1 MKTSEIKWLTML
13 LFTTMLFITACSDD
27 TIRPPY
33 LEEEIKDLTTEEIRE
48 KIETEKAALTKM
60 KMNHAVSPLENPML
74 IRTTRRNIAR
84 LMTELRKRELNK

>member
-1 MKTSEIKWLTML
+1 MKTS
-13 LFTTMLFITACSDD
+13 
-27 TIRPPY
+27 
-33 LEEEIKDLTTEEIRE
+33 EIKDLTTEEIKE
-48 KIETEKAALTKM
+48 KIETERAALTKM

>member
-1 MKTSEIKWLTML
+1 MKTS
-13 LFTTMLFITACSDD
+13 
-27 TIRPPY
+27 
-33 LEEEIKDLTTEEIRE
+33 EIKDLTTEEIKE
-48 KIETEKAALTKM
+48 KIETEKAAKTKM

>member
-1 MKTSEIKWLTML
+1 MKKS
-13 LFTTMLFITACSDD
+13 
-27 TIRPPY
+27 
-33 LEEEIKDLTTEEIRE
+33 EIKDLTTEEIRE
-48 KIETEKAALTKM
+48 KIETEKAALNKM